1 MECKKIS
8 ERVTR
13 FENYSGYFMIREFQY
28 ESPSLNPISEFI
40 KTPFICWKEEYRNE
54 VQVSIN
60 NAIHTVDWNFHGL
73 YDLKKLRAEHFVKIR
88 GQELADRFKEF
99 VRSEVGVDKMH
110 LGFEQLLDELC
121 ASTNSDYFLITE
133 MEASFQHEWTVFD
146 FFLSGFKISRD
157 TLTIT
162 AIECE
167 MD

>member
-1 MECKKIS
+1 
-8 ERVTR
+8 
-13 FENYSGYFMIREFQY
+13 
-28 ESPSLNPISEFI
+28 
-40 KTPFICWKEEYRNE
+40 
-54 VQVSIN
+54 VQ
-60 NAIHTVDWNFHGL
+60 
-73 YDLKKLRAEHFVKIR
+73 IR